1 MENNSDSP
9 DSSPST
15 STIRKARHLPGG
27 FLLSNLQI
35 ALGVA
40 LVLATLFTAWTPG
53 ESSQTPSWE
62 IAQIVQMPTSL
73 PTVGPTPTAH
83 SRPLIGIVA
92 GHSGNGA
99 DTGTVC
105 SDGLT
110 EAQVNQNIAEAVRK
124 RLNERGFDV
133 EVLKEF
139 DTRLTGYK
147 ALALVSIHTDSC
159 SYINDQ
165 ATGFKVAAAMVN
177 PHPERAARLTACLRS
192 RYAQATQLPLH
203 STSVTP
209 DMTEYHAFGEIDENT
224 AAAIIEIGFLNLDR
238 QFLTEH
244 PEKVSQGITDG
255 ILCFINNEDIT
266 QPGPQPTP

>member
-1 MENNSDSP
+1 MENNPSP
-9 DSSPST
+9 ETPKST
-15 STIRKARHLPGG
+15 SNLKTRQPPGK
-27 FLLSNLQI
+27 LLFSNLQLGI
-35 ALGVA
+35 GVA
-40 LVLATLFTAWTPG
+40 LILATLFTAWTPG
-53 ESSQTPSWE
+53 ERAQNSNWE
-62 IAQIVQMPTSL
+62 ISQLAQIPTPE
-73 PTVGPTPTAH
+73 PTISPSPTAH
-83 SRPLIGIVA
+83 LRPLVGIVA

-110 EAQVNQNIAEAVRK
+110 EAQINQNIAELVRK
-124 RLNERGFDV
+124 QLTEAGFDV

-147 ALALVSIHTDSC
+147 ALALVSIHADSC

-177 PHPERAARLTACLRS
+177 PHPEKASRLTACLRS

-209 DMTEYHAFGEIDENT
+209 DMTDYHAFGEIDDST
-224 AAAIIEIGFLNLDR
+224 TAAIIETGFLNLDR
-238 QFLTEH
+238 QFLTEQ
-244 PEKVSQGITDG
+244 PEKAAQGISTG

-266 QPGPQPTP
+266 PSNQSSAP

>member
-1 MENNSDSP
+1 MENNSSTPDSP
-9 DSSPST
+9 DSNSKT
-15 STIRKARHLPGG
+15 KKTRYIPGG
-27 FLLSNLQI
+27 FLFSNLQI
-35 ALGVA
+35 AIGVA
-40 LVLATLFTAWTPG
+40 LLLATLFTAWTPG
-53 ESSQTPSWE
+53 ESAQAPSWE
-62 IAQIVQMPTSL
+62 IAQVAQMPTSI
-73 PTVGPTPTAH
+73 PTSGPTPTIH

-105 SDGLT
+105 SDGFT
-110 EAQVNQNIAEAVRK
+110 EVQLNQNIAEAVRK

-139 DTRLTGYK
+139 DPRLTGYK
-147 ALALVSIHTDSC
+147 ALALVSIHADSC

-177 PHPERAARLTACLRS
+177 PNPDRAARLTACLRS
-192 RYAQATQLPLH
+192 RYARATNLPLH

-224 AAAIIEIGFLNLDR
+224 TAAIIEVGFLNLDR
-238 QFLTEH
+238 QFLTEQ
-244 PEKVSQGITDG
+244 PDKVAQGITDG

-266 QPGPQPTP
+266 QPTLQPTP